1 MKDRYQITYY
11 ARKKI
16 DPAKPKKT
24 RSYLDIS
31 DRKTHEVKRFTFSR
45 DLGEGSYGYVRL
57 FENGDDKIA
66 VKALKEVEK
75 TDDDL
80 HEELHHMSKAAL
92 TAWKNDL
99 ENEFTLLQ
107 KSYPDDYYS
116 LHHYQ
121 EREKDKNGYVYDCR
135 MTMPVV
141 PGIKLSD
148 FAAKKITTPEQM
160 AKLMLRV
167 AQELQRLHTE
177 AGIIHGDAGGRNI
190 MVTEKDDDYI
200 IRFLDFGLAYR
211 ADGYAKVN
219 FSKDAP
225 SGETSSDMAPER
237 YPN

>member
-80 HEELHHMSKAAL
+80 HEEILCTL
-92 TAWKNDL
+92 T
-99 ENEFTLLQ
+99 
-107 KSYPDDYYS
+107 
-116 LHHYQ
+116 
-121 EREKDKNGYVYDCR
+121 
-135 MTMPVV
+135 
-141 PGIKLSD
+141 
-148 FAAKKITTPEQM
+148 
-160 AKLMLRV
+160 
-167 AQELQRLHTE
+167 
-177 AGIIHGDAGGRNI
+177 
-190 MVTEKDDDYI
+190 
-200 IRFLDFGLAYR
+200 R
-211 ADGYAKVN
+211 ADQQ
-219 FSKDAP
+219 
-225 SGETSSDMAPER
+225 GEEGFKCSAFEPKS
-237 YPN
+237 